1 MKKVETSVVDN
12 GLFAL
17 GDNVYEAGLLKNV
30 AAGTTVKAGTF
41 LKRDGKD
48 FAVLTNAGA
57 EKVEGLV
64 PVDVTNESGSAS
76 DVAFRAL
83 ISGKVRAD
91 KCLVN
96 GTSATVEQLDA
107 LRACSIVPIEVTD
120 LSRTE

>member
-41 LKRDGKD
+41 LKRDGND
-48 FAVLTNAGA
+48 FAVLTNTGT
-57 EKVEGLV
+57 EKIAGLV
-64 PVDVTNESGSAS
+64 PVDLTNESGSAS
-76 DVAFRAL
+76 NVAFRAL

-96 GTSATVEQLDA
+96 GTPAMVEQLDA
-107 LRACSIVPIEVTD
+107 LRVCSIIPVEVTD

>member
-30 AAGTTVKAGTF
+30 NAGTTIKAGTF
-41 LKRDGKD
+41 LKRDGTD
-48 FAVLTNAGA
+48 FAVLTNTGT
-57 EKVEGLV
+57 EKVAGLV
-64 PVDVTNESGSAS
+64 PVDLTNESSSTGN
-76 DVAFRAL
+76 VAFRAL

-96 GTSATVEQLDA
+96 GTPATVEQLDA
-107 LRACSIVPIEVTD
+107 LRACSIVPVEVTD